1 MGKNV
6 GGSRYAKERSMSGAA
21 ARTGNLRKNEI
32 YKIIKDRR
40 WGISGT
46 SYEIYEKRDHKN

>member
-1 MGKNV
+1 M